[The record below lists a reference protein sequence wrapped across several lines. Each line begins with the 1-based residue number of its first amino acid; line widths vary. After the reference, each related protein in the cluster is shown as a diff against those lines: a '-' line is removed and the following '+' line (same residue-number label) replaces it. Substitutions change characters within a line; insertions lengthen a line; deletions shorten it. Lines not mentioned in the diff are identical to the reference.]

1 MTEKYF
7 VTDDTALAAYLY
19 LCGLK
24 FVEAT
29 ISSEGSRRRKYLIYD
44 TAERPTMEEDFYLR
58 RTSVSP
64 LDYHDARVYVSRF
77 LKRQIDDPRFPTK
90 NNDEVV

>member
-1 MTEKYF
+1 MSKYF

-29 ISSEGSRRRKYLIYD
+29 IWSIDSSRKKYIIHD
-44 TAERPTMEEDFYLR
+44 DPERQAMEEDFYLR
-58 RTSVSP
+58 RTHVAP
-64 LDYHDARVYVSRF
+64 MDYHDARVTVSRY
-77 LKRQIDDPRFPTK
+77 LKRQIRDPRFG
-90 NNDEVV
+90 DL

>member
-1 MTEKYF
+1 MDSKYF

-29 ISSEGSRRRKYLIYD
+29 IWSDDRFRKKYVILD
-44 TAERPTMEEDFYLR
+44 DPKRVTMEEDFYLR
-58 RTSVSP
+58 RTTVAP
-64 LDYHDARVYVSRF
+64 MDYHDARVRVSRF
-77 LKRQIDDPRFPTK
+77 LKREIRDPRFE
-90 NNDEVV
+90 DI